1 MDGDAETYQPLSI
14 APGFSVQTPDGWVS
28 TIIQRPGDALIQI
41 SYWIVDST
49 PLEENIHLP
58 YDHPE
63 HYRTVTRHTLVSSV
77 RLKPDVVLQMAIG
90 LLDSLT
96 KLPDDV
102 RTKYGLPKEVVQ
114 VGPEVRQ

>member
-1 MDGDAETYQPLSI
+1 MQHPSHDRRATSKRSTRFMADDAEAYQPLSI

-28 TIIQRPGDALIQI
+28 TII
-41 SYWIVDST
+41 DST

-58 YDHPE
+58 YQDPK
-63 HYRTVTRHTLVSSV
+63 HYRTVTRHALVSAV

-96 KLPDDV
+96 KLPEDV
-102 RTKYGLPKEVVQ
+102 RLKYGLPKEI
-114 VGPEVRQ
+114 RK